1 MIGAVT
7 TITCKRCGFSFET
20 EAMTNTRCR
29 RCRTVVRV
37 PAAARN
43 PKGSGHLGS
52 TREHTFGVVLLSCG
66 HPAVVVIHP
75 GRSIAATLKRYD
87 WECPDTRAT
96 VTATRVLTV
105 LSGAD
110 YENMGQEAFDLLVA
124 TGAGRSLVSG
134 AGRSIGAE
142 IERYVGP

>member
-1 MIGAVT
+1 
-7 TITCKRCGFSFET
+7 
-20 EAMTNTRCR
+20 
-29 RCRTVVRV
+29 
-37 PAAARN
+37 
-43 PKGSGHLGS
+43 
-52 TREHTFGVVLLSCG
+52 
-66 HPAVVVIHP
+66 VVIHP